1 MTNAQTRDIQ
11 LEEKIQR
18 YSQTTTVTTT
28 TVSVVRK
35 QSSHKISKFF
45 GYLIIGSHAIALC
58 FFLVLWVFSYIPNT
72 KNIVAAVMP

>member
-1 MTNAQTRDIQ
+1 MANAQTRDIQ

-28 TVSVVRK
+28 VSVVRK
-35 QSSHKISKFF
+35 QTSHKVSKFF

-58 FFLVLWVFSYIPNT
+58 FFLVLWIFSYIPNT

>member
-28 TVSVVRK
+28 VSVVRK
-35 QSSHKISKFF
+35 QSSHKVGNFF
-45 GYLIIGSHAIALC
+45 GYFIIGSHAIALC

>member
-1 MTNAQTRDIQ
+1 MANAQTRDIQ

-28 TVSVVRK
+28 VSVVRK
-35 QSSHKISKFF
+35 QTSHKVSKFF